1 MPWMGSLAKTMTSNG
16 KQLPAKYWPLLQV
29 IIGCS
34 WRWPDV
40 VAGISAR
47 FFKICVCFV
56 LLYNKE
62 TVSFL
67 SLESQSLRISGNK
80 IHCSSGDQSLTV
92 YCYIARLSL
101 NKMSTVIGWFLVT
114 CPWTNSNGDPTGI
127 QLRSCCPHAVFVCL
141 IFSIWLF
148 EGKSKYITKHLRY
161 QPGLKKANFPNFWF
175 RDVQIKPFKSFL
187 LKKFHK
193 KILFQCKVIAR
204 WSLLHVNCFNYPL
217 TSPVILEQFCMPT
230 CHETNH
236 KV

>member
-1 MPWMGSLAKTMTSNG
+1 MTCNNEIVYCQMPWMGSLAKTMTSNG

-40 VAGISAR
+40 VAGISVR

-114 CPWTNSNGDPTGI
+114 CPWSNSNVSRPGYN
-127 QLRSCCPHAVFVCL
+127 CAVVARTPSLFVC
-141 IFSIWLF
+141 
-148 EGKSKYITKHLRY
+148 
-161 QPGLKKANFPNFWF
+161 
-175 RDVQIKPFKSFL
+175 
-187 LKKFHK
+187 
-193 KILFQCKVIAR
+193 
-204 WSLLHVNCFNYPL
+204 
-217 TSPVILEQFCMPT
+217 FCCMT
-230 CHETNH
+230 
-236 KV
+236 V